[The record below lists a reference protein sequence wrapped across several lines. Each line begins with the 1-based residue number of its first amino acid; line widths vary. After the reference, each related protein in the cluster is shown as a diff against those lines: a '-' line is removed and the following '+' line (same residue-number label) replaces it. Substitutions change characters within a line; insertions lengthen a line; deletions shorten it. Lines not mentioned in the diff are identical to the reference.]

1 MGGLGFLVPAFLA
14 GLAALALPVLFHLR
28 HRERD
33 RPHRFPSLMFLRRIP
48 IRTAQ
53 RRRITDW
60 LLLLLRA
67 AVVALLVA
75 AFARPFVGRTTA
87 TVAATPSRTVVLLL
101 DRSLSMGHRAVW
113 PVALDSA
120 RAVIASLGAGDR
132 VAVVLFD
139 EDAQVAQALT
149 PDHAL
154 ARAAVDGA
162 GPTTRGTRYAAALR
176 AARRVVAEAHAV
188 TAEVVVVTDLQR
200 TGLDGLAGL
209 ELPPELH
216 VRTVA
221 VVPPKRPDASLAGA
235 DIQRVPDG
243 DRSRLLVSARVMLRD
258 RPAAARG
265 RISLVLNGRA
275 AGGREVTLPADGA
288 LTVAFDPVPLPKG
301 RAVGSVALES
311 DGLPANDTLRFVVPA
326 EEALRVLLIVPA
338 DAPAEETLF
347 LERAL
352 AIGRAPSLVVER
364 RRAASLNAASLRG
377 AAVVLLFDTPVPGGA
392 ALSTWIREGGGL
404 IVAAG
409 RRLSARSSG
418 SALLPGTIRGAV
430 ERMNDRGGAF
440 GEVSLEHPVFTP
452 FRDGGAAALGAARFL
467 RYARVTADS
476 GAEVLARFDDGNPAL
491 LERKAGAGRIL
502 LLAAP
507 LDAVSGDFPLQPAFL
522 PFLRRLSLHAVG
534 YEPPPVWRSTGET
547 AFTPR
552 GLKDP
557 VVSTPDGSLV
567 RPPGDSGARA
577 VALPAAGFYDV
588 YEGRAAGEPA
598 LVVAANPPAA
608 ESDLTAADPRELLLG
623 VRRSDSA
630 QAEPSGP
637 EAPADREGRQRLWRL
652 LLAGAALLLLVETLV
667 ANRGWRATATV
678 VLPAPPERSTP

>member
-14 GLAALALPVLFHLR
+14 GLAALGLPVLFHLR

-67 AVVALLVA
+67 GVVALLVA
-75 AFARPFVGRTTA
+75 AFARPFVGRATA
-87 TVAATPSRTVVLLL
+87 PVSTTPSRTVVLLL
-101 DRSLSMGHRAVW
+101 DRSLSMGHTAVW
-113 PVALDSA
+113 ATALDSA
-120 RAVIASLGAGDR
+120 RRVVASLGAGDR
-132 VAVVLFD
+132 IAVVLFD
-139 EDAQVAQALT
+139 EEAQVVQPLT
-149 PDHAL
+149 QDRTL

-162 GPTTRGTRYAAALR
+162 RPSARGTRYAAALR
-176 AARRVVAEAHAV
+176 TARRLVADAKGGP
-188 TAEVVVVTDLQR
+188 AEVVVITDLQR

-209 ELPPELH
+209 ELPPTLA
-216 VRTVA
+216 VRAISVA
-221 VVPPKRPDASLAGA
+221 PARRPDAALAGA
-235 DIQRVPDG
+235 EVQRVPDG
-243 DRSRLLVSARVMLRD
+243 ERSRLLVSARIALRD
-258 RPAAARG
+258 RPAPSRVRVSLDVSG
-265 RISLVLNGRA
+265 RVVATRD
-275 AGGREVTLPADGA
+275 VTLPADGA
-288 LTVAFDPVPLPKG
+288 LSVAFDAVPLPKG
-301 RAVGSVALES
+301 RVIATIALPPDALS
-311 DGLPANDTLRFVVPA
+311 ANDSLHFVVPA
-326 EEALRVLLIVPA
+326 DEALRVLVIAPA

-352 AIGRAPSLVVER
+352 GIGRAPSFAVER
-364 RRAASLNAASLRG
+364 RSAASLDARTLNG

-392 ALSTWIREGGGL
+392 ALDRWVREGGGL

-409 RRLSARSSG
+409 RRLSARPGS
-418 SALLPGTIRGAV
+418 SALLPGSIRGAV

-440 GEVSLEHPVFTP
+440 GEVSLEHPVFSP

-467 RYARVTADS
+467 RYARITADS

-491 LERKAGAGRIL
+491 LERSAGAGRVL

-534 YEPPPVWRSTGET
+534 YEPPPLWRTTGEN

-552 GLKDP
+552 GLADP
-557 VVSTPDGSLV
+557 VVATPNGALV
-567 RPPGDSGARA
+567 RPPGDSGART
-577 VALPAAGFYDV
+577 VALPDAGFYDV

-608 ESDLTAADPRELLLG
+608 ESDLTTADPRELLLG
-623 VRRSDSA
+623 VRRSDSVP
-630 QAEPSGP
+630 AERAGP
-637 EAPADREGRQRLWRL
+637 EAPAEREGRQRLWRL
-652 LLAGAALLLLVETLV
+652 LLAGAALLLLVETIV
-667 ANRGWRATATV
+667 ANRGWRATASV
-678 VLPAPPERSTP
+678 VVPAPPERSPS